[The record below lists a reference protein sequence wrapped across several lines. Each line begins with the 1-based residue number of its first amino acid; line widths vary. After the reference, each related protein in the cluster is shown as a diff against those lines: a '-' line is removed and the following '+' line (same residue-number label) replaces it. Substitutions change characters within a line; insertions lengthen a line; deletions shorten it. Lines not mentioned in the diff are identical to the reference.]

1 MRQIHAIVIC
11 FNLLVIGV
19 DLYTIITYKPEP
31 YSGLG
36 FIYFTFYFGLPTFF
50 LDLFII
56 IYYSYTKQPKKRL
69 GYGAFF
75 ALVLILP
82 VVAFFVIESRE
93 GWLPIF
99 VKNTTDYPLEKL
111 ELLARNQQYFQKE
124 KLYPSDQIDFNCK
137 CLYPSTEESDTLGIE
152 LFYEID
158 GTKKRLLLEG
168 KGSAVFADKLMIQIL
183 DKDHATVNGQ
193 DALLYP

>member
-19 DLYTIITYKPEP
+19 DLYTIIEYRSEP
-31 YSGLG
+31 YLA
-36 FIYFTFYFGLPTFF
+36 FIYFTFYFGLPAFF

-69 GYGAFF
+69 GYGVFF
-75 ALVLILP
+75 ALVVILP
-82 VVAFFVIESRE
+82 FIVFFIMESSR

-124 KLYPSDQIDFNCK
+124 KLYSSDQVDFNCK
-137 CLYPSTEESDTLGIE
+137 CLEPSIEESDTLGIE

-158 GTKKRLLLEG
+158 GTKKRLFLVNQEDV
-168 KGSAVFADKLMIQIL
+168 VFADTLRIQIL